1 MNRGSRNVG
10 FHSGTTVTKWQF
22 SPSLLYTLVLE
33 LVKPLLFN
41 IPEAWKKYSSFRAA
55 PLPSYRPLQGVPP
68 GLSSVSSDVHWQ
80 NNLSPPVLD
89 PFSVLRFCGAQ
100 KVPISVKASPYIGH
114 YKEYAPPPPLRGAA
128 CPVLVVFT
136 GKTIFHCTCWTIF
149 IDTIL
154 WHASL
159 ASITVEDPLRAQ
171 KLVHV
176 HLH

>member
-1 MNRGSRNVG
+1 M
-10 FHSGTTVTKWQF
+10 F
-22 SPSLLYTLVLE
+22 SLTFCILE
-33 LVKPLLFN
+33 LVKPYSLIYLK
-41 IPEAWKKYSSFRAA
+41 PEKNTPPFGRRLSLHIGHYREYLPGRAA
-55 PLPSYRPLQGVPP
+55 CLAVFTGKTIFHRQYSIHFQCYDSGTHQRYPFRSKPL
-68 GLSSVSSDVHWQ
+68 HM
-80 NNLSPPVLD
+80 
-89 PFSVLRFCGAQ
+89 
-100 KVPISVKASPYIGH
+100 GH
-114 YKEYAPPPPLRGAA
+114 YKEYPRPPIRGAA

-136 GKTIFHCTCWTIF
+136 GKTIFHCACRTIF